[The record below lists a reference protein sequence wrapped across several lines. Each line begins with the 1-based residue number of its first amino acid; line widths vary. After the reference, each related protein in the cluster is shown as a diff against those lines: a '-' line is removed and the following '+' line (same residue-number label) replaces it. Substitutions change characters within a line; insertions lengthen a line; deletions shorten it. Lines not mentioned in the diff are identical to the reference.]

1 MLKKYK
7 YSDYKTNGGMAILVT
22 LTVCTFLLVFATT
35 LFQHNREVRLVE
47 FKVKES
53 LRAQFLAK
61 GAVQMGLLKIRAL
74 PTEFYD
80 AVRWSKGWVDETK
93 VPPPINIKKFIP
105 NVFVNIPGFVSSPP
119 SENDGTP
126 NYLEF
131 FVGFHITNPNPVGDV
146 QLLGRLITSGSDLY
160 YAADTNAPA
169 NDPFKGDCM
178 VKQIRLISQH
188 NNNISDNVE
197 FVAEGS
203 EDSGNTYMMNKN
215 LGNINGVSI
224 SQYNSVYRTMVDIGY
239 MVVK

>member
-1 MLKKYK
+1 MLNFKFN
-7 YSDYKTNGGMAILVT
+7 YKTNSGMAILLT
-22 LTVCTFLLVFATT
+22 LTICVFLLVFATT

-61 GAVQMGLLKIRAL
+61 GAVQMALLKIRAL

-80 AVRWSKGWVDETK
+80 AVRWSKGWVDKTQ

-105 NVFVNIPGFVSSPP
+105 NVSVTIPGFVSNPSSP
-119 SENDGTP
+119 NDGTP

-131 FVGFHITNPNPVGDV
+131 YVGFHIDNLNPVGNV
-146 QLLGRLITSGSDLY
+146 QLLGRLVAAKSDLF
-160 YAADTNAPA
+160 YATDPNPPY
-169 NDPFKGDCM
+169 NDPFKGDCL

-203 EDSGNTYMMNKN
+203 EDSGNAYMMNNN
-215 LGNINGVSI
+215 LGHLQNVSI
-224 SQYNSVYRTMVDIGY
+224 SQYNSVYRTMIDIGY

>member
-1 MLKKYK
+1 MLKYK
-7 YSDYKTNGGMAILVT
+7 FCDHKTNGGMAILVT

-93 VPPPINIKKFIP
+93 APSPTDIKKFIP
-105 NVFVNIPGFVSSPP
+105 NVFVNIPGFVSDP
-119 SENDGTP
+119 SAVTDGTP

-146 QLLGRLITSGSDLY
+146 QLLGRLVAAKSDLF
-160 YAADTNAPA
+160 YAADTTNPT

-188 NNNISDNVE
+188 NNNISDMVE

-203 EDSGNTYMMNKN
+203 EDSGNTYMMNKAF
-215 LGNINGVSI
+215 GNGVSA
-224 SQYNSVYRTMVDIGY
+224 SQCNSVYRTMVDIGY
-239 MVVK
+239 MVVKD